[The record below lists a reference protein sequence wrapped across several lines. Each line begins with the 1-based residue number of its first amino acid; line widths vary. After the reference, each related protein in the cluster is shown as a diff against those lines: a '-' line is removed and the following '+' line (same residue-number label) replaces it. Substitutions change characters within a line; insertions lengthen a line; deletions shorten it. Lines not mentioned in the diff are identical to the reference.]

1 MTGPAAARGSVGRL
15 AGMTATKRTP
25 LRTELRWL
33 GAFALAALA
42 LTAAGLWLLWPWL
55 RQMLLKT

>member
-1 MTGPAAARGSVGRL
+1 MADPD
-15 AGMTATKRTP
+15 RTP

-33 GAFALAALA
+33 AAFALAATA

-55 RQMLLKT
+55 RALLLKT

>member
-1 MTGPAAARGSVGRL
+1 MAAVRSSP
-15 AGMTATKRTP
+15 MTAPGRTP
-25 LRTELRWL
+25 LRTELRYL

-55 RQMLLKT
+55 RETLLKT

>member
-1 MTGPAAARGSVGRL
+1 VRTVAHGEGTLAAMKAPE
-15 AGMTATKRTP
+15 RTP

-42 LTAAGLWLLWPWL
+42 LTAAGLWRLWPWL

>member
-1 MTGPAAARGSVGRL
+1 
-15 AGMTATKRTP
+15 MTAPDRTP

-33 GAFALAALA
+33 AAFALAAGA

-55 RQMLLKT
+55 REMLLKT

>member
-1 MTGPAAARGSVGRL
+1 ML